1 MVNKIKNILFWRTE
15 GFEGLKTP
23 QNTVARFEL
32 SYKDLVIGYLTL
44 NNGKWS
50 FMYSPDFV
58 NQRRLMPMVDFPDV
72 NKVYESEELW
82 PFFTSRIPSQS
93 QPEVQNTIRRRNI
106 DAGNEV
112 SLLDLFGKRTITNP
126 FLLELA

>member
-1 MVNKIKNILFWRTE
+1 MMNKLKNILTWQSE

-23 QNTVARFEL
+23 QNTEARFEL
-32 SYKDLVIGYLTL
+32 SYKNLKIGVLSL
-44 NNGKWS
+44 NKGKWTFS
-50 FMYSPDFV
+50 YTEEFK
-58 NQRRLMPMVDFPDV
+58 NQKRLMPMINFPDV

-93 QPEVQNTIRRRNI
+93 QREVQSIIQRNKI
-106 DAGNEV
+106 DAENEV
-112 SLLDLFGKRTITNP
+112 SLLNLFGKRTITNP

>member
-15 GFEGLKTP
+15 GFESLKTP
-23 QNTVARFEL
+23 QNTLARFEL

-44 NNGKWS
+44 NDGVWL
-50 FMYSPDFV
+50 FTYSPEFV
-58 NQRRLMPMVDFPDV
+58 NQKRLMPMIDFPDV
-72 NKVYESEELW
+72 NKSYKSEELW

-93 QPEVQNTIRRRNI
+93 QPEVQNVIRRSNI

-112 SLLDLFGKRTITNP
+112 SLLELFGKRTITNP
-126 FLLELA
+126 YLLELA